1 MNIYSD
7 GCVASIAAA
16 SSQNP
21 PETLLF
27 RLSFAVKTCFA
38 VTLFARQNRNTPKK
52 SSSDQ
57 SVLLKYKVQDGQ
69 LAQEGANMRN
79 TRLLILCG
87 PTQSFV
93 LLLRCDD
100 DRLRKSSGE
109 RALMF
114 RSSAELLY
122 QREGTSIAGA
132 APPNVA
138 SAGSTWPQTSAWKSF
153 IKVCSVKVLVIK
165 FFMK

>member
-21 PETLLF
+21 PEMLLF

-38 VTLFARQNRNTPKK
+38 VTLFTRQNRNATKK

-69 LAQEGANMRN
+69 LAQEGANMGN

-93 LLLRCDD
+93 LMTDYVS
-100 DRLRKSSGE
+100 RLGK
-109 RALMF
+109 
-114 RSSAELLY
+114 EL
-122 QREGTSIAGA
+122 
-132 APPNVA
+132 
-138 SAGSTWPQTSAWKSF
+138 
-153 IKVCSVKVLVIK
+153 
-165 FFMK
+165 